1 MKKDSS
7 FFLFPT
13 ALDIA
18 KSNDIHLQELF
29 QEEPFSKEK
38 RIISA
43 FRNYSS
49 GMFFWMTWC
58 QVSSIVMKTQE

>member
-49 GMFFWMTWC
+49 GMFFWMT
-58 QVSSIVMKTQE
+58 